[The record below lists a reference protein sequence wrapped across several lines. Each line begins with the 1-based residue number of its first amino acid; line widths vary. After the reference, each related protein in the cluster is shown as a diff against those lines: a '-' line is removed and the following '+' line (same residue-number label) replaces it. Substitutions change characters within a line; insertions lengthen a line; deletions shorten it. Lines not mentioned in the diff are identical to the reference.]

1 VKNGGISQKFTP
13 GEGRSRARA
22 LPAPARPLGVPR
34 INSDLKLIKSIKL
47 ELRSVNLPEG
57 DSTCT
62 NLYLYCTWGVA
73 GAYLVFWV
81 T

>member
-1 VKNGGISQKFTP
+1 MYICICIYIYTYI
-13 GEGRSRARA
+13 
-22 LPAPARPLGVPR
+22 LPR

-57 DSTCT
+57 DGTCT
-62 NLYLYCTWGVA
+62 NLYLYCTWSVA